1 MVSGVQ
7 TTPLRKNATLTPP
20 RGPSIAGNPYI
31 CSAVGVFVDED
42 RMVDERRGAAD
53 RVEPVQHLALD
64 GDRDAELGE
73 QLRRPRPGADDELPG
88 GVGGFCRPDCDAAG
102 RLAPFKD
109 FLTEQQGGAG
119 SFGEVDMRLHGHLRA
134 RESGPRLV

>member
-7 TTPLRKNATLTPP
+7 TMPLRKNATLTPP

-31 CSAVGVFVDED
+31 CMPCGVLVDED
-42 RMVDERRGAAD
+42 RMVHERLGPAD

-73 QLRRPRPGADDELPG
+73 QLRRPGAGADHELPG
-88 GVGGFCRPDCDAAG
+88 GVGAACRADRHTAG
-102 RLAPFKD
+102 GLVPLEHFLA
-109 FLTEQQGGAG
+109 E
-119 SFGEVDMRLHGHLRA
+119 
-134 RESGPRLV
+134 